1 MLPAMNLTP
10 GQVALILLVLSVPG
24 LVYVMKHAR
33 ADHLEEE
40 KDEPGSSSLAGSYAL
55 WIAHV
60 LWGPTLLLAMFG
72 PLAATVAMIVTV
84 NVGSFLRYTGSRDSY
99 LLLLLANAIMVGLV
113 PALGPF
119 IWRAAFPIPGLP
131 S

>member
-1 MLPAMNLTP
+1 MNPTP
-10 GQVALILLVLSVPG
+10 SQVALVLLALSIPG
-24 LVYVMKHAR
+24 LVHVMKHAK

-40 KDEPGSSSLAGSYAL
+40 REEPGSSSLTGTYAL
-55 WIAHV
+55 WLAHV

-72 PLAATVAMIVTV
+72 SLAATVGMVVTV

-119 IWRAAFPIPGLP
+119 LWREAFPIPGLNT
-131 S
+131 